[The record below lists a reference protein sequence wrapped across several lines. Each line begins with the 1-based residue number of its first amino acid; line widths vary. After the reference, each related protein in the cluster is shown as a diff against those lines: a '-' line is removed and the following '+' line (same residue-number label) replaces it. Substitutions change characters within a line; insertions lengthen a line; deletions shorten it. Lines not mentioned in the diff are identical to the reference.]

1 MSQFE
6 TTKLHPIQESGNEAQ
21 DILLYV
27 YNALQ
32 AKGYDPITQLVGY
45 IISGDPTYIT
55 SYNSARSMIADWN
68 ATKFWKSLCASTLLV
83 IRPSSPDRW
92 FSPRPSRRCIC

>member
-55 SYNSARSMIADWN
+55 SYDNARSLIRRMERDELLEEVM
-68 ATKFWKSLCASTLLV
+68 KFYLNQKASV
-83 IRPSSPDRW
+83 
-92 FSPRPSRRCIC
+92 

>member
-45 IISGDPTYIT
+45 IIS
-55 SYNSARSMIADWN
+55 
-68 ATKFWKSLCASTLLV
+68 TLPV